1 MSTLIASG
9 IFCLELEIITTLD
22 NSILT
27 SLQRVQHGSESLSYL
42 GLKIWKSIPTESK
55 QKSFKEFIKL

>member
-1 MSTLIASG
+1 MNTEQTSKN
-9 IFCLELEIITTLD
+9 IFSY

-27 SLQRVQHGSESLSYL
+27 SIQRVYHGSESLSYL

-55 QKSFKEFIKL
+55 QKSFKESIKL